1 MVRNCMEC
9 GGKRQRHTALD
20 PRCQKADELE
30 PCRFP
35 NNRLLEKPCA
45 PDMNAPAA
53 FAALENL
60 QSHFAWTQRSG
71 VKAVWIVLHYG
82 PKARV

>member
-1 MVRNCMEC
+1 
-9 GGKRQRHTALD
+9 
-20 PRCQKADELE
+20 
-30 PCRFP
+30 
-35 NNRLLEKPCA
+35 
-45 PDMNAPAA
+45 MNAPAA

-60 QSHFAWTQRSG
+60 RSHFAWTQRSG